1 VYVYVYRL
9 KASGTAASLWQAG
22 KREARPVTV
31 LARHLVNM
39 VTNYDRLRVN

>member
-1 VYVYVYRL
+1 VYVCVYRL
-9 KASGTAASLWQAG
+9 KGSGTAAALWQAG

-39 VTNYDRLRVN
+39 VTNYDKLIVN